1 MVKRII
7 GVLGTLGVVAIVAF
21 TILGRAEYSSAIDFE
36 SEAAEQPIEVAPI
49 TEEQPLEQ
57 ALEEAD
63 SLVIKQ

>member
-7 GVLGTLGVVAIVAF
+7 GVLGTLGVVAIVVF

-36 SEAAEQPIEVAPI
+36 SEEV
-49 TEEQPLEQ
+49 EQPLEV
-57 ALEEAD
+57 APTAEEPTLEPTLEEVD

>member
-7 GVLGTLGVVAIVAF
+7 GALGTLGVVAVVVF
-21 TILGRAEYSSAIDFE
+21 TILGRSEYSSAIDFE
-36 SEAAEQPIEVAPI
+36 SDVAEQPIEVAPI
-49 TEEQPLEQ
+49 TEEQPLEE